1 LYAREFSLLFTSLID
16 LALGLLVIIKGKPT
30 KWLNVIFFIL
40 ALAASGWAF
49 SFFMVYL
56 LGGDPLRLFWGRMGF
71 ATAGLIPAS
80 FLCFVLLFPVAKR
93 DLSSA
98 KLFSLFVPSIFI
110 FVLSFTNQI
119 VSSLGSGPKMFN
131 YGPCY
136 PFFSVYFIIYMIL
149 CFIFLIKSFKK
160 AVGLVRLQ
168 IKYFLIGMSLTAGF
182 GVIANLFFPMI
193 GISKFNW
200 LGPPFTVIIVGCI
213 TYSIVKHRLMDINI
227 VLKKGTTYGLLLVL
241 LFIPSFLLILL
252 GQEIFLKRFNI
263 PFSIYVFLILVFV
276 AIFFYWIKPGTERA
290 VEQLLFK
297 RHYDYRETLGRFS
310 KAMVSILDLKSLSE
324 KTIET
329 ITETMGVQT
338 ASLFLSDEEKGG
350 YRLFESKNLIA
361 ASTLSFLSRGNPLP
375 LYLHRSEEIIIR
387 EEFVKRANPELEDVT
402 RQMSL
407 LEAEVSIPLILKGQL
422 IGMINLSHKFNKE
435 IYSHEDLELL
445 STLAN
450 QVAIA
455 MENARLYEDLK
466 RSKSY
471 IRRADRLA
479 SLGTLTAGISHEIRN
494 PLVAIK
500 TFTQLL
506 PERLKDEEFLNKF
519 LNIASGEVDRISSL
533 ITELLEFA
541 KPSEPKLELED
552 VNTILDSMILLL
564 STETSKKLIQLIK
577 QYGTD
582 LPPIRIDREQ
592 MKQAFLNILLN
603 AIEATPENG
612 KVTVR
617 TRSFVKPGGQ
627 PYIQIEVSDT
637 GCGIAA
643 EHLEEIFNPF
653 YTTKEMGSGLGLSI
667 AHQIVQEHKG
677 YITVE
682 SQLDQGSSFYIN
694 LPLSQNHP
702 QRRKSD
708 NENHPN
714 LINSFE
720 QR

>member
-1 LYAREFSLLFTSLID
+1 
-16 LALGLLVIIKGKPT
+16 
-30 KWLNVIFFIL
+30 
-40 ALAASGWAF
+40 
-49 SFFMVYL
+49 
-56 LGGDPLRLFWGRMGF
+56 
-71 ATAGLIPAS
+71 
-80 FLCFVLLFPVAKR
+80 
-93 DLSSA
+93 
-98 KLFSLFVPSIFI
+98 
-110 FVLSFTNQI
+110 
-119 VSSLGSGPKMFN
+119 
-131 YGPCY
+131 
-136 PFFSVYFIIYMIL
+136 
-149 CFIFLIKSFKK
+149 
-160 AVGLVRLQ
+160 
-168 IKYFLIGMSLTAGF
+168 
-182 GVIANLFFPMI
+182 
-193 GISKFNW
+193 
-200 LGPPFTVIIVGCI
+200 
-213 TYSIVKHRLMDINI
+213 MDINI
-227 VLKKGTTYGLLLVL
+227 VFKKGTTYGLLLVF

-252 GQEIFLKRFNI
+252 GQEIFLKKFNI
-263 PFSIYVFLILVFV
+263 PFSIYVFLILVLA
-276 AIFFYWIKPGTERA
+276 AIVFYWIKPGTERA

-329 ITETMGVQT
+329 ITETMGVEK

-350 YRLFESKNLIA
+350 FRLFESKNLIA
-361 ASTLSFLSRGNPLP
+361 ASTLSFLSKGNPFP
-375 LYLHRSEEIIIR
+375 LYLHRSGEIIIR
-387 EEFVKRANPELEDVT
+387 EELMKRADVPELEGVT

-407 LEAEVSIPLILKGQL
+407 LEAEVSIPLIWKGQL

-450 QVAIA
+450 QVAIS
-455 MENARLYEDLK
+455 MENAKLYEDLK
-466 RSKSY
+466 KSKSY

-533 ITELLEFA
+533 ITELLDFA

-643 EHLEEIFNPF
+643 EYLEEIFNPF
-653 YTTKEMGSGLGLSI
+653 FTTKEAGSGLGLSI

-682 SQLDQGSSFYIN
+682 SQLDKGSSFYIN
-694 LPLSQNHP
+694 LPLNQDHP

-708 NENHPN
+708 TENHSN
-714 LINSFE
+714 LTNSF
-720 QR
+720 

>member
-1 LYAREFSLLFTSLID
+1 MLFWGEMSFATSSLAAATFFYFSLLFP
-16 LALGLLVIIKGKPT
+16 KGNPEKIR
-30 KWLNVIFFIL
+30 K
-40 ALAASGWAF
+40 
-49 SFFMVYL
+49 
-56 LGGDPLRLFWGRMGF
+56 
-71 ATAGLIPAS
+71 
-80 FLCFVLLFPVAKR
+80 VLLI
-93 DLSSA
+93 
-98 KLFSLFVPSIFI
+98 LFSLYFLLILLIFSGLILLDVSHTPFGFQTNYGRVYPFFSIFI
-110 FVLSFTNQI
+110 F
-119 VSSLGSGPKMFN
+119 G
-131 YGPCY
+131 C
-136 PFFSVYFIIYMIL
+136 IL
-149 CFIFLIKSFKK
+149 FGLYFLIMKYKKST
-160 AVGLVRLQ
+160 GIERLQ
-168 IKYFLIGMSLTAGF
+168 IKYCFLGM
-182 GVIANLFFPMI
+182 FFSSII
-193 GISKFNW
+193 GIFSNLILPLLGTSRLSG
-200 LGPPFTVIIVGCI
+200 LGPSFTIIMVAFI
-213 TYSIVKHRLMDINI
+213 AYSIVKHRLMDINI
-227 VLKKGTTYGLLLVL
+227 VFRKGTTYGLLMVL

-252 GQEIFLKRFNI
+252 GQEIFLKEI
-263 PFSIYVFLILVFV
+263 KVPFAIFLFLILVLV
-276 AIFFYWIKPGTERA
+276 AIFFYRIKPGTERA

-310 KAMVSILDLKSLSE
+310 KAMISILDLKSLSE

-329 ITETMGVQT
+329 ITETMGVKK

-350 YRLFESKNLIA
+350 FRLFESKNLIA
-361 ASTLSFLSRGNPLP
+361 ISTLSFLSRGNPLP
-375 LYLHRSEEIIIR
+375 VYLHRSGEIIIR
-387 EEFVKRANPELEDVT
+387 EELAKRADPELEDVIH
-402 RQMSL
+402 QMTI
-407 LEAEVSIPLILKGQL
+407 LEAEVSIPLIWKVQL

-450 QVAIA
+450 QVAISV
-455 MENARLYEDLK
+455 ENAKLYEDLK
-466 RSKSY
+466 KSKSY

-552 VNTILDSMILLL
+552 VNTILDGMILLV
-564 STETSKKLIQLIK
+564 STETSKRLIQLIK
-577 QYGTD
+577 QYATD
-582 LPPIRIDREQ
+582 LPPIKIDREQ

-637 GCGIAA
+637 GCGIPA
-643 EHLEEIFNPF
+643 EYLEEIFNPF
-653 YTTKEMGSGLGLSI
+653 FTTKETGSGLGLSI
-667 AHQIVQEHKG
+667 SHQIIQEHKG

-682 SQLDQGSSFYIN
+682 SQLDKGSSFYIN
-694 LPLSQNHP
+694 LPLNQNHP
-702 QRRKSD
+702 QRRKND
-708 NENHPN
+708 NQNHPN
-714 LINSFE
+714 LIHSF
-720 QR
+720 

>member
-1 LYAREFSLLFTSLID
+1 LALTNLLLLFSFLINLALGILVYKKNVKHKQINLTFSILSWACGAWALSVLLIYFSKQKHWMLFWGEMSFATSSLAAATFFYFSLLFPKGNPEKIRKV
-16 LALGLLVIIKGKPT
+16 LLVLFPLYFLLI
-30 KWLNVIFFIL
+30 LLIF
-40 ALAASGWAF
+40 S
-49 SFFMVYL
+49 
-56 LGGDPLRLFWGRMGF
+56 
-71 ATAGLIPAS
+71 GLI
-80 FLCFVLLFPVAKR
+80 LLDVSHTPFGFQTNYGRVYP
-93 DLSSA
+93 
-98 KLFSLFVPSIFI
+98 FFSIFI
-110 FVLSFTNQI
+110 F
-119 VSSLGSGPKMFN
+119 G
-131 YGPCY
+131 C
-136 PFFSVYFIIYMIL
+136 IL
-149 CFIFLIKSFKK
+149 FGLYFLIMKYKKS
-160 AVGLVRLQ
+160 AGIERLQ
-168 IKYFLIGMSLTAGF
+168 IKYCFLGM
-182 GVIANLFFPMI
+182 FFSSII
-193 GISKFNW
+193 GIFSNLILPLLGTSRLSG
-200 LGPPFTVIIVGCI
+200 LGPSFTIIMVAFI
-213 TYSIVKHRLMDINI
+213 AYSIVKHRLMDINI
-227 VLKKGTTYGLLLVL
+227 VFRKGTTYGLLMVL

-252 GQEIFLKRFNI
+252 GQEIFLKEI
-263 PFSIYVFLILVFV
+263 KVPFAIFLFLILVLV
-276 AIFFYWIKPGTERA
+276 AIFFYWIKPGAERT
-290 VEQLLFK
+290 VEQLLFR

-329 ITETMGVQT
+329 ITETMGVEK

-350 YRLFESKNLIA
+350 FRLFESKNLIA
-361 ASTLSFLSRGNPLP
+361 APTLSFLPRANPLP
-375 LYLHRSEEIIIR
+375 VYLHRSGEIIIR
-387 EEFVKRANPELEDVT
+387 EELMKRVDVPELEGVT

-407 LEAEVSIPLILKGQL
+407 LEAEVSIPLIWKGQL

-450 QVAIA
+450 QVAIS
-455 MENARLYEDLK
+455 MENAKLYEDLK

-533 ITELLEFA
+533 ITELLDFA

-564 STETSKKLIQLIK
+564 STETGKKLIQLTK
-577 QYGTD
+577 QYGID

-627 PYIQIEVSDT
+627 PYLQIEVSDT

-643 EHLEEIFNPF
+643 EYLEEIFNPF
-653 YTTKEMGSGLGLSI
+653 FTTKETGSGLGLSI

-694 LPLSQNHP
+694 LPLNQDHP

-714 LINSFE
+714 LINSF
-720 QR
+720 